1 MAAVRVDLWAEMK
14 VYSTVER
21 WADKKVV
28 SWALSRDMPMAE
40 RKAVPW
46 AVTTAVLM
54 EKWSVGPMELRT
66 VVKKVGY
73 LAGHLV

>member
-1 MAAVRVDLWAEMK
+1 
-14 VYSTVER
+14 
-21 WADKKVV
+21 
-28 SWALSRDMPMAE
+28 MPMAE

-66 VVKKVGY
+66 VVKKVEY
-73 LAGHLV
+73 LAGHLA